1 LLLHEHLPTVTD
13 QTQYVLNPETHGG
26 SEVLKLLAEG
36 KHPLCP
42 RCKSP
47 LIVALTPESAKA
59 QQQNPG
65 MRCPVSISHFQ
76 STAYFR

>member
-1 LLLHEHLPTVTD
+1 MDGSIH
-13 QTQYVLNPETHGG
+13 YVLDPEVHGG
-26 SEVLKLLAEG
+26 SEVLKLLTEG

-42 RCKSP
+42 RCKTP
-47 LIVALTPESAKA
+47 LIVALTPEAAKA

>member
-1 LLLHEHLPTVTD
+1 MEGSTHYILD
-13 QTQYVLNPETHGG
+13 PEVHGG
-26 SEVLKLLAEG
+26 SEVLKLLADG

-42 RCKSP
+42 RCQAP
-47 LIVALTPESAKA
+47 LIVALTPEAAKA
-59 QQQNPG
+59 HRQNPG

>member
-1 LLLHEHLPTVTD
+1 MEGAT
-13 QTQYVLNPETHGG
+13 YFVLDPEVHGG
-26 SEVLKLLAEG
+26 SEVLKLQAEG

-42 RCKSP
+42 RCQTP
-47 LIVALTPESAKA
+47 LIVALTPEAAKA
-59 QQQNPG
+59 QGQNPG